1 MSKLKFVVHEHH
13 ASHLHYDFRLEIG
26 GVLKSWA
33 IAKGPSMNP
42 AERRLAILV
51 EDHPLEYGDF
61 EGIIPEGMYGAGAV
75 VIWDSGVFEPLEN
88 PESSLAKGRLS
99 FRLKG
104 KRLKGE
110 FALALLK
117 GKSDGRQWLLMKKRD
132 AHADPSWKLESAL
145 TAKKRRSLKER
156 APPCVAGAMLH
167 DS

>member
-1 MSKLKFVVHEHH
+1 MATSKFIVHEHH
-13 ASHLHYDFRLEIG
+13 ASHLHYDLRLEIG

-33 IAKGPSMNP
+33 IPKGPSMNP

-61 EGIIPEGMYGAGAV
+61 EGIIPEGRYGAGAV
-75 VIWDSGVFEPLEN
+75 VIWDGGVFEPLEN
-88 PESSLAKGRLS
+88 PESGLAKGRLS

-104 KRLKGE
+104 KRLEGE

-117 GKSDGRQWLLMKKRD
+117 GKGDGKQWLLMKKKD

-145 TAKKRRSLKER
+145 TPKKRRSLKER
-156 APPCVAGAMLH
+156 TPPCAT
-167 DS
+167 S